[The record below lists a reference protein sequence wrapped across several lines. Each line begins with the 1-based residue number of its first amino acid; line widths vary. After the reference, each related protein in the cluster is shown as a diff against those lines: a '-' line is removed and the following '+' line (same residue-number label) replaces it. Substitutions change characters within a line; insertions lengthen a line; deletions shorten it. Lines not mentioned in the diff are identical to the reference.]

1 MKKTAIVAA
10 VLGLMSIQAASAHE
24 MWAAAEHMHSGEIL
38 QAAIGYGHF
47 PKQEPIAAERIA
59 IFKTMELVGQNG
71 KQTLKQHGE
80 NYQYVSQKPLQEGS
94 YLVLATYQ
102 PTFWSE
108 NKQGWKQQSLLQ
120 MKEAHYCEQSAMYGK
135 AVLNV
140 GHGVTNNDVISR
152 PVGQM
157 LEIVPL
163 VNPAKVHVG
172 EKMPVQVLFKGEP
185 LAGATLV
192 ATFDGFSPREPQD
205 KSHALGAQAFSDQ
218 TNAQGITHII
228 PLREGDWKAKVVHK
242 TDYSNQSECQKLA
255 AYATLT
261 FAIGSAH

>member
-1 MKKTAIVAA
+1 MKKTAVWV
-10 VLGLMSIQAASAHE
+10 VLGLVAAQAASAHE
-24 MWAAAEHMHSGEIL
+24 MWAAAKHTHGGEML

-47 PKQEPIAAERIA
+47 PKQEPIVAERLA
-59 IFKTMELVGQNG
+59 IFKAMELVGREG
-71 KQTLKQHGE
+71 KQTLKQQGK
-80 NYQYVSQKPLQEGS
+80 NYQYVSKKPLKEGS
-94 YLVLATYQ
+94 YLLLATYQ

-108 NKQGWKQQSLLQ
+108 NQQGWKQQSLLQ
-120 MKEAHYCEQSAMYGK
+120 MRDAHYCEQSAMYGK
-135 AVLNV
+135 AVLNI
-140 GHGVTNNDVISR
+140 GHGVTDNAVISR

-163 VNPAKVHVG
+163 LNPAKVHVG

-192 ATFDGFSPREPQD
+192 ATFDGFSPRDSND

-218 TNAQGITHII
+218 TDAQGITHII
-228 PLREGDWKAKVVHK
+228 PLREGHWKAKVVHK
-242 TDYSNQSECQKLA
+242 ADYANLSECQKLA

-261 FAIGSAH
+261 FEIGSAH

>member
-1 MKKTAIVAA
+1 MKKAAIMAA
-10 VLGLMSIQAASAHE
+10 VLGLGFVQVASAHE
-24 MWAAAEHMHSGEIL
+24 MWAAAKHAHGGETL

-47 PKQEPIAAERIA
+47 PKQEPIVAERLA
-59 IFKTMELVGQNG
+59 IFKAMQLVGRKG
-71 KQTLKQHGE
+71 KQTLQQQGE
-80 NYQYVSQKPLQEGS
+80 NYQYVSQTPLKEGS
-94 YLVLATYQ
+94 YLVLAMYQ

-108 NKQGWKQQSLLQ
+108 NQQGWKQQSLLQ
-120 MKEAHYCEQSAMYGK
+120 MQDAHYCEQSAMYGK

-140 GHGVTNNDVISR
+140 GHGVTDNEVIGR

-157 LEIVPL
+157 LELVPL

-172 EKMPVQVLFKGEP
+172 ENMPVQVLFKGEP

-192 ATFDGFSPREPQD
+192 ATFDGFSLREADD

-218 TNAQGITHII
+218 TDAKGIVHII

-255 AYATLT
+255 VYATLT
-261 FAIGSAH
+261 FEIGSAH

>member
-1 MKKTAIVAA
+1 MNRFIQ
-10 VLGLMSIQAASAHE
+10 LSGLLLATISLQASAHE
-24 MWAAAEHMHSGEIL
+24 LWAAAEHIHSGEKL

-47 PKQEPIAAERIA
+47 PKQEPIVQDRLH
-59 IFKTMELVGQNG
+59 IFKAMQLVGKNG
-71 KQTLKQHGE
+71 TQTLQQQGQ
-80 NYQYVSQKPLQEGS
+80 NYQYVSKKPIDEGS

-108 NKQGWKQQSLLQ
+108 NQQGWKQQSLRQ
-120 MKEAHYCEQSAMYGK
+120 MPDAHYCEQSAMYGK

-140 GHGVTNNDVISR
+140 GHGVTDNGVISR

-163 VNPAKVHVG
+163 VNPASVHVG

-185 LAGATLV
+185 LSGATVV
-192 ATFDGFSPREPQD
+192 ATFDGFSARDPHD

-218 TNAQGITHII
+218 TDAKGVVSII
-228 PLREGDWKAKVVHK
+228 PLREGDWKAKVIHK
-242 TDYSNQSECQKLA
+242 TDYPQQQECQKLA

-261 FAIGSAH
+261 FQIGSAH